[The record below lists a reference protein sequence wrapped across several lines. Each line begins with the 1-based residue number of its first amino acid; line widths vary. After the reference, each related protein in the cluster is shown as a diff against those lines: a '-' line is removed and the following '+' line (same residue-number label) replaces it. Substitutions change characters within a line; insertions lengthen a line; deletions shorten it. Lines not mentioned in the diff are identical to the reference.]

1 MLTTQ
6 EKTDFSARLKCALR
20 ESNRP
25 VHGAVELARLFN
37 QQYCPG
43 ISVQT
48 AHKWLS
54 GCACLSNSCVM
65 TRHISRKTF
74 DEVMAP
80 VYAPSSIIPHK
91 ARASRIWD
99 IEGREYIDLGGGIAV
114 TALGHSHPE
123 LLRALHTQADQV
135 WHLSNYF
142 TNGPVLRL
150 AQKLVDATFAERVF
164 FASSGTEANEA
175 ALKLARRVA
184 HNRFGADKYEIISFN
199 QSFHGRTLLTVSVGG
214 QPKYAQGFGPPPGGI
229 THIPYNDIEAAQRTI
244 SKRACAVIVEPVQ
257 GEGGVIPARR
267 EFLHALRA
275 ACTQHN
281 ALLIFDEVQT
291 GVGRCGALYAY
302 MEYGVTPDILTSAK
316 ALGNGFPV
324 SAMLTTAEIA
334 QHFPVGAHGST
345 YGGNP
350 LGAAVAE
357 KVIDLVNDTTLFADV
372 KRKHAR
378 LAEGLRQMGAPYRL
392 FKEVRGMGLL
402 VGAQMAEAFKNRAQE
417 LIALG
422 IQHGVFALTAGPD
435 TVRFAPSLLI
445 SDADMDEGL
454 ARLEAA
460 AATFTH
466 TNA

>member
-54 GCACLSNSCVM
+54 GRAIPDTYKMRMLAKCWACLSNSCVM

-175 ALKLARRVA
+175 ALKLA
-184 HNRFGADKYEIISFN
+184 
-199 QSFHGRTLLTVSVGG
+199 
-214 QPKYAQGFGPPPGGI
+214 
-229 THIPYNDIEAAQRTI
+229 
-244 SKRACAVIVEPVQ
+244 
-257 GEGGVIPARR
+257 
-267 EFLHALRA
+267 
-275 ACTQHN
+275 
-281 ALLIFDEVQT
+281 
-291 GVGRCGALYAY
+291 
-302 MEYGVTPDILTSAK
+302 
-316 ALGNGFPV
+316 
-324 SAMLTTAEIA
+324 
-334 QHFPVGAHGST
+334 
-345 YGGNP
+345 
-350 LGAAVAE
+350 
-357 KVIDLVNDTTLFADV
+357 
-372 KRKHAR
+372 
-378 LAEGLRQMGAPYRL
+378 
-392 FKEVRGMGLL
+392 
-402 VGAQMAEAFKNRAQE
+402 
-417 LIALG
+417 
-422 IQHGVFALTAGPD
+422 
-435 TVRFAPSLLI
+435 
-445 SDADMDEGL
+445 
-454 ARLEAA
+454 
-460 AATFTH
+460 
-466 TNA
+466 